1 MKLLSALLPIALV
14 SAVSAFENTVP
25 CLAWSPK
32 RFTSVLEGSHDQYVV
47 LQKDAI
53 DTILSPFGSE
63 LCQTKVVA
71 IVDQPEIHSS
81 DFAQYSASLES
92 IKKHSSEAAT
102 RIQHQYIDK
111 HVDID
116 QLVARIAQLCD
127 STLAIVNPHDISRD
141 EIYSGS
147 GNTVALLELPSAHSE
162 MTLAKNDA
170 LVDDLIRV
178 IKENVGEDYAVILT
192 SSSAKAP
199 LHTKRSTYEK
209 RAPINDNAPIFQKY
223 QLFNSGIFMA
233 IAVVAFFIGIVVIGI
248 SWLGSI
254 QTPVKFESK
263 PKRS

>member
-1 MKLLSALLPIALV
+1 MKLLTALLPIALV

-32 RFTSVLEGSHDQYVV
+32 RFTSVVEGSHDQYVV

-53 DTILSPFGSE
+53 DTILTPFGSE

-71 IVDQPEIHSS
+71 IVDQPEIHTS
-81 DFAQYSASLES
+81 DFAQYSDALES

-116 QLVARIAQLCD
+116 QLVGRIAQLCG
-127 STLAIVNPHDISRD
+127 STLAIVNPQGISKD
-141 EIYSGS
+141 EIYNGN

-162 MTLAKNDA
+162 MSLAKNDA
-170 LVDDLIRV
+170 LVDDLIKA
-178 IKENVGEDYAVILT
+178 IEENVGDDYAVILT
-192 SSSAKAP
+192 SSAAKAP
-199 LHTKRSTYEK
+199 LHSKRSTFEK
-209 RAPINDNAPIFQKY
+209 RAPNNVNAPIFQKY
-223 QLFNSGIFMA
+223 QLFNTGVFMA
-233 IAVVAFFIGIVVIGI
+233 IAVVAMFIGIVVIGI

-254 QTPVKFESK
+254 QTPARFDSK